1 MVLDLELRPIARDFN
16 LALRAWRARRRA
28 QSAPAAM
35 ARALGPVDVAL
46 GVKFRL
52 GTQAEAAWGSST
64 TVVRGRGRSLSLFH
78 FTLPTAILTASG
90 LSRGCSKR
98 RVARMDSDHL
108 CGDCDGTGWVLYRSD
123 RRDGEFE
130 EAYRLCPKGH
140 APRYCMGSRSTHLC
154 PRPATVRCGPGYFC
168 EEHIACFYLLAE

>member
-64 TVVRGRGRSLSLFH
+64 SVVQRAGRSLSLFH
-78 FTLPTAILTASG
+78 FTVPTATLTSSG
-90 LSRGCSKR
+90 VSLGNSKR

-108 CGDCDGTGWVLYRSD
+108 CRECGGTGRCSIA
-123 RRDGEFE
+123 RR
-130 EAYRLCPKGH
+130 PKM
-140 APRYCMGSRSTHLC
+140 AILRKPTVCVPRVTRH
-154 PRPATVRCGPGYFC
+154 ATVWDQAVLTFAPFLRPG
-168 EEHIACFYLLAE
+168 AWGKATTARSPS